1 MCTLPLDSKCEE
13 SREHE
18 RWFVAAPCEIGGGRE
33 KLFTLSPFSP
43 FSRDTHT
50 GLTFLGTNECLG
62 RLTCSGTNRKGLGP
76 KVLVG
81 VRAVSRV
88 GGWNTEVGM
97 SESRGAPARG
107 EGGVKEWGRRGREWS
122 VGRGRGVI
130 KRSGDEW

>member
-1 MCTLPLDSKCEE
+1 MKKVE
-13 SREHE
+13 STSDGLLQLL
-18 RWFVAAPCEIGGGRE
+18 AKSAGGGE

-88 GGWNTEVGM
+88 GGGNTEVGM
-97 SESRGAPARG
+97 SEARGAPAGG
-107 EGGVKEWGRRGREWS
+107 ERE
-122 VGRGRGVI
+122 R
-130 KRSGDEW
+130 E